1 MHRMNKP
8 KDTSAPEHRGANC
21 TENICL
27 SLNSTYSDAKGP
39 VTKSI
44 YDFTLRP
51 DTTKRESVD
60 EAAIG
65 TRDKRI
71 PWQLSKSLGLLVLK

>member
-8 KDTSAPEHRGANC
+8 RDTPAPEHRGANW

-39 VTKSI
+39 VIKSI
-44 YDFTLRP
+44 
-51 DTTKRESVD
+51 VD
-60 EAAIG
+60 
-65 TRDKRI
+65 
-71 PWQLSKSLGLLVLK
+71 QLQEKVWTMRR

>member
-1 MHRMNKP
+1 MGVHC
-8 KDTSAPEHRGANC
+8 SAAVEHAPHEQTQRYTGPGAPSANW

-39 VTKSI
+39 VNKSI

-60 EAAIG
+60 DEAIETG
-65 TRDKRI
+65 D
-71 PWQLSKSLGLLVLK
+71 